1 MVVSQCLISF
11 QQRLVHHGLRCE
23 FRIIAYVSFRIFEI
37 RIEVHLVVG
46 VCGEQE
52 YYPVGTLHYQPVIL
66 CYNGSAFC
74 NRFDAESKFHSVIV
88 QDSGIH

>member
-11 QQRLVHHGLRCE
+11 QQRLVHHGLRCDTDISL
-23 FRIIAYVSFRIFEI
+23 RVLKI